1 MPGLIHIYC
10 GEGKGKTTAAIGLA
24 VRCAGSGRKGL
35 ILQFLKDGKS
45 SEFAALSH
53 VPGIEAVPQTKTF
66 GFTWTL
72 TPEEKQA
79 AAAYYTSLLE
89 DAFCRAGDFDLLIL
103 DDLGSE
109 LTTQFTQSALYEL
122 VNTRLVGEKHTVIS
136 SNLSM
141 EEAAR
146 RYAPQIASRLDG
158 EYHVL
163 HFFGDDIRLLR
174 KNRL

>member
-24 VRCAGSGRKGL
+24 VRCAGSGRKVL

-103 DDLGSE
+103 DEVLGLVDNQIITIEE
-109 LTTQFTQSALYEL
+109 LKTLLEARNEETDVILTGVLLNDEICMLADE
-122 VNTRLVGEKHTVIS
+122 VTRVESLKYK
-136 SNLSM
+136 
-141 EEAAR
+141 R
-146 RYAPQIASRLDG
+146 W
-158 EYHVL
+158 
-163 HFFGDDIRLLR
+163 
-174 KNRL
+174 